1 MGSSIVYRTHLY
13 FFEYQYNLYTKSDVA
28 LVTQCSADRIIL
40 LDEFCQRWPGTI
52 SITLYLTDAEVQ
64 YFIDYIRSSDNLRK
78 RKNIAYLIVYK
89 DGEFYPI
96 NYLRNIGTSELS
108 TSFIFQVDVDFL
120 LQHNLYENLISY
132 IIKLNL
138 SETNNT
144 ALIVPAFETQRYR
157 CLKKLK
163 DKFVDELINKFG
175 KNALSKN
182 NSDQWEELIKLN
194 NKNTIVNINEHKTNL
209 LDDVYFCNSLNSN
222 YARVV
227 IGTDNDDKRLWS
239 IEGVLAQCHI
249 DAMLRKNKYFTLN
262 CEIKLNQH
270 NNDDGNIVTIG
281 QQQIM
286 LHLCQI
292 VHHALLARYKVS
304 RGRIS
309 DTNQTD
315 SSDID
320 ELLMLH
326 NESLDNQS
334 VNMAED
340 TSFRDTTQ
348 SSMSASEN
356 EADTDVDKMTGR
368 IAELQE
374 LGGKE
379 AIIQSLTSEID
390 M

>member
-1 MGSSIVYRTHLY
+1 MD
-13 FFEYQYNLYTKSDVA
+13 SDEEKIKKKA
-28 LVTQCSADRIIL
+28 S
-40 LDEFCQRWPGTI
+40 LDAGRE
-52 SITLYLTDAEVQ
+52 
-64 YFIDYIRSSDNLRK
+64 
-78 RKNIAYLIVYK
+78 
-89 DGEFYPI
+89 
-96 NYLRNIGTSELS
+96 
-108 TSFIFQVDVDFL
+108 
-120 LQHNLYENLISY
+120 
-132 IIKLNL
+132 
-138 SETNNT
+138 
-144 ALIVPAFETQRYR
+144 
-157 CLKKLK
+157 
-163 DKFVDELINKFG
+163 
-175 KNALSKN
+175 
-182 NSDQWEELIKLN
+182 
-194 NKNTIVNINEHKTNL
+194 
-209 LDDVYFCNSLNSN
+209 
-222 YARVV
+222 
-227 IGTDNDDKRLWS
+227 
-239 IEGVLAQCHI
+239 
-249 DAMLRKNKYFTLN
+249 M
-262 CEIKLNQH
+262 
-270 NNDDGNIVTIG
+270 
-281 QQQIM
+281 
-286 LHLCQI
+286 
-292 VHHALLARYKVS
+292 LARYKVS